1 MQTDRGSRGIA
12 ICDAKQETLAEL
24 EKLIMQICKDTR
36 QDVQMYQF
44 HSGETLLEAIA
55 KVSIVFLGI
64 QLGEMDGIEIGRI
77 IKQKKPECRIIL
89 VTGNESRYK
98 DAFRIQ
104 AFRFVTKPFEREEV
118 EEALEAALNT
128 FVGTESIELYRARTL
143 YEVRQKDIKYVKAFN
158 GYTEFAVQESIFR
171 KDISMDALKE
181 QLDMRTFYRINR
193 QYIVNMHWIQKYEN
207 GTLLL
212 ANQEFKVSRRKR
224 SDFEKVY
231 MDYEINYRKI
241 IF

>member
-1 MQTDRGSRGIA
+1 M
-12 ICDAKQETLAEL
+12 
-24 EKLIMQICKDTR
+24 
-36 QDVQMYQF
+36 
-44 HSGETLLEAIA
+44 
-55 KVSIVFLGI
+55 
-64 QLGEMDGIEIGRI
+64 
-77 IKQKKPECRIIL
+77 
-89 VTGNESRYK
+89 
-98 DAFRIQ
+98 
-104 AFRFVTKPFEREEV
+104 
-118 EEALEAALNT
+118 EAALNT
-128 FVGTESIELYRARTL
+128 FLGTESIGLYRARTL

-193 QYIVNMHWIQKYEN
+193 QYLVNMHWIQKYKN

-212 ANQEFKVSRRKR
+212 ANQEFQVSRRKR

-231 MDYEINYRKI
+231 MDYELNYRKN